1 MRLSKLRKAGLFAA
15 AIMLSYTL
23 SAQTEVRKLL
33 LNEAIQLAEENNKT
47 LKESELNKNIASEKY
62 NQSAAIF
69 MPQVDLSYTALFTD
83 NPLNAFGFNLQQG
96 IVTAAD
102 FNPATL
108 NNPNMTKD
116 FSPKVEMM
124 MMPLVNPDL
133 IYQRKA
139 AKKGKEI
146 AGLQQVRTTEYV
158 AFQVKQAYME
168 LALAY
173 EAREVISR
181 ALATSAEG
189 LKRAQAFYDEGL
201 IQRTDLLDAQ
211 VFNSKLETDLSQAT
225 NSIKDISDKLSLI
238 MGTETGVQYSVDKI
252 TETAASE
259 YAYNDHRTDFIAM
272 SKAIEAQTFMRQSA
286 KMNFLPKLNAFGSYQ
301 YNDSRFAEFDKGS
314 YLVGV
319 KLSWNIFNGMRDK
332 RTIHIANYEIQKLT
346 NQLEQQKDEAKAEL
360 MKSTRALETLRLETT
375 KNEQMAEQAKEA
387 LRILQDRYEEGLVST
402 TDLLRSQTQ
411 LAQTEL
417 ALAQSVFKRNVTK
430 AYIELLTETNRK

>member
-124 MMPLVNPDL
+124 MPLVNPDL

-173 EAREVISR
+173 EAREVIIR

-259 YAYNDHRTDFIAM
+259 YAYNDHRTDFVAM

-360 MKSTRALETLRLETT
+360 MKSSRALETLRLETT
-375 KNEQMAEQAKEA
+375 KNEQMAQQLFVAPSTIKTHINHLYAKLGVRTRAEAQAIARQK
-387 LRILQDRYEEGLVST
+387 LVG
-402 TDLLRSQTQ
+402 Q
-411 LAQTEL
+411 
-417 ALAQSVFKRNVTK
+417 
-430 AYIELLTETNRK
+430 